1 MTKPKAKNKNFCS
14 KCFEK
19 HAPPTGQKCTQGQD
33 GQTKDSTVPKKKIVK
48 KHNPNVI
55 SSSDND
61 SVSDSFSS
69 DEVTKQSD
77 CSANRGV
84 APGKHRP
91 SDHPKSRKQGS
102 SSEEEDTTTT
112 DTQALI
118 LQELRRVNSRLDAVE
133 ERVATTADSTKQGRL
148 KLSKTSSS
156 SDNIMRK
163 CSCKVSKTVS
173 TSSSEDEDLPCLS
186 TIRSSCHIQKKN
198 DKRIE

>member
-1 MTKPKAKNKNFCS
+1 MK
-14 KCFEK
+14 
-19 HAPPTGQKCTQGQD
+19 KCTQGQD
-33 GQTKDSTVPKKKIVK
+33 GQTKDSKIPKKKSVK

-77 CSANRGV
+77 SSAKRGV
-84 APGKHRP
+84 APGKHCP
-91 SDHPKSRKQGS
+91 SDHPKSRKQDL

-118 LQELRRVNSRLDAVE
+118 FQELRRVNSRLDAVQDKM
-133 ERVATTADSTKQGRL
+133 ATTAHSTKQGKP
-148 KLSKTSSS
+148 KLSNSASS

-163 CSCKVSKTVS
+163 SSCKVSKIVS

-186 TIRSSCHIQKKN
+186 TIRSSRHIQKKN
-198 DKRIE
+198 